1 MKDYVAMY
9 EKKKEECLEKSK
21 TLWARVG
28 MSFAL
33 TDKEYQQ
40 FMELKDSPEIDDYVI
55 SLIQKGKARLDGNT
69 YFPEYCNDNPEDEI
83 EMELS
88 GELFVDSKVMEPDVS
103 DKKHHVLCNLY
114 YQMDN
119 DSMVIEET
127 KLNLKRLTGID
138 EESISVK
145 IAEARDAESEDFPA
159 DKNYWIIAKFVISGE
174 KESIQKEI
182 EDVMG
187 FMSVDDIEIDPA
199 NEIGKEMDKNIKLT
213 PDGAIGYIEDVSSQ
227 EWYKNPDITLYDEVE
242 QSAYELF
249 CDFAQLIGVHLVKT
263 EPDFYF
269 AKEISGFIMDLLEK
283 EFKIPFR
290 HYGESIDLD
299 SMSGKDEKG
308 VHSDDVVE
316 NLINVMVAYAME
328 SGWSDTDIIEQ
339 LVTCGITE
347 ADFEAFGYEEYAKEY
362 FDKTQNNIKNLSFD
376 ATEKGKELFVCPFT
390 EEHLKQVLEL
400 DELSGNYVEQW
411 IEDNEDY
418 AWGLFQGDE
427 LVGYCTIGGADD
439 CPEAIEKYDGYQQE
453 DFLLSDVYIK
463 PEYRRQGYGHQ
474 MVQEVLEHVLK
485 EEQQNVFITL
495 LYDGLAKF
503 YEPLGFQWVDNSKE
517 YCMVRDK
524 RRSELKK
531 EGTKMGLKEFLG
543 YFDFDYDIVSPG
555 SAYEQKIRQERL
567 EDGNLSTEDM
577 DKHLICLI
585 DKQGANLGDVDKERY
600 PIAAESV
607 EKIIERMNVYI
618 QDSVITE
625 FEDALKE
632 RNVDVS
638 DLYLEDMIMQ
648 CKILGVNEDEV
659 CYRIAE
665 AIVNPKIIYITE
677 VLTGAQFEP
686 PLK

>member
-28 MSFAL
+28 MSFDL

-88 GELFVDSKVMEPDVS
+88 GELFVDSKVMKQDVS

-119 DSMVIEET
+119 DSMVIEEA
-127 KLNLKRLTGID
+127 KLNLKRLTSID

-145 IAEARDAESEDFPA
+145 IAKARDAESEDFPA

-187 FMSVDDIEIDPA
+187 FMSVDDIEINPA

-227 EWYKNPDITLYDEVE
+227 EWYKNLDITLYDEVE

-328 SGWSDTDIIEQ
+328 SNWTDQKFVET
-339 LVTCGITE
+339 LVDCGLIE
-347 ADFEAFGYEEYAKEY
+347 ADFEAFGYEEYARKYFTENQKEE
-362 FDKTQNNIKNLSFD
+362 TQNNIKDLAFD
-376 ATEKGKELFVCPFT
+376 AMEKGKELLVCPLT

-400 DELSGNYVEQW
+400 DKLSGNNVSSMLDCKE
-411 IEDNEDY
+411 Y
-418 AWGLFQGDE
+418 AWGIFKYHE

-439 CPEAIEKYDGYQQE
+439 CPAPIENYNGYQSE

-463 PEYRRQGYGHQ
+463 PKYRRQRYGHQ
-474 MVQEVLEHVLK
+474 MVQKVIENLSTLK
-485 EEQQNVFITL
+485 NIFIEL
-495 LYDGLAKF
+495 LDDELAKF
-503 YEPLGFQWVDNSKE
+503 YKPLGFQWVDNSKE

-524 RRSELKK
+524 RRLDLKK
-531 EGTKMGLKEFLG
+531 EGTKMDLKEFLG
-543 YFDFDYDIVSPG
+543 CFDFDYDIVSPG
-555 SAYEQKIRQERL
+555 SIYEQKIRQERL
-567 EDGNLSTEDM
+567 EDEYLSPEDM
-577 DKHLICLI
+577 DKDLICLI
-585 DKQGANLGDVDKERY
+585 DKQGFYLGDIDKERY
-600 PIAAESV
+600 SIAPESV

-618 QDSVITE
+618 QDSVIAE
-625 FEDALKE
+625 FEEALHE
-632 RNVDVS
+632 RDIDTS
-638 DLYLEDMIMQ
+638 DLHLEEMIAQ
-648 CKILGVNEDEV
+648 CKILGIDDV
-659 CYRIAE
+659 CYRLAE
-665 AIVNPKIIYITE
+665 AVVNPELIYITE
-677 VLTGAQFEP
+677 LSADEHIN
-686 PLK
+686 KE